1 MICPKCNQESINFDI
16 CPYCNYDFSTIPTE
30 LENKKNIDIIQKRLN
45 IFYICVIIIGIPI
58 IGLLLFN
65 LINKYKKPDLVV
77 YENVTTTKEIIN
89 TEYTKTNP
97 IMPTGLGN
105 LTLGSIKYNNNYY
118 DAYVKGIRLID
129 SNEVSTLLSEKGI
142 DYPLDAGFRY
152 EGIEYSVSIKDNIKV
167 SPVLNSVFYYTDTGN
182 DYINIDENIFRINTV
197 DIYDGEDILPNSEKR
212 VIVLYETNTNDYSI
226 CLGYKGHNTACI
238 NPTYGT

>member
-1 MICPKCNQESINFDI
+1 
-16 CPYCNYDFSTIPTE
+16 
-30 LENKKNIDIIQKRLN
+30 
-45 IFYICVIIIGIPI
+45 
-58 IGLLLFN
+58 
-65 LINKYKKPDLVV
+65 
-77 YENVTTTKEIIN
+77 
-89 TEYTKTNP
+89 
-97 IMPTGLGN
+97 MPTGLGN

-129 SNEVSTLLSEKGI
+129 SNEVSTLLSERGI